1 MLFEFIFIYLV
12 GILTGIY
19 IASQIEKDINNKI
32 NK

>member
-1 MLFEFIFIYLV
+1 MIEFIFIYLI

-19 IASQIEKDINNKI
+19 ITTQIENDINNKT